1 MTTPEV
7 KRLVKRLDELAPS
20 VPPPRDLWP
29 AIAQAIEAHE
39 NEAGRS
45 AAAPQTRSKDNR
57 RPAFWMPAV
66 GMAAA
71 VALVTI
77 GVIIGQNFGGATPVT
92 VADNQVSDP
101 AVLPAA
107 LRDANYRKQ
116 RDALLTEVDHRLESM
131 PEAERVKVAASLA
144 TLRRS
149 IGEIE
154 AALGRDPANAL
165 LQELLVSSCQEEM
178 RALTAVRDSGGQE
191 I

>member
-1 MTTPEV
+1 MTTPKV

-20 VPPPRDLWP
+20 VAPPRDLWP
-29 AIAQAIEAHE
+29 AIAQAIEADQ
-39 NEAGRS
+39 A
-45 AAAPQTRSKDNR
+45 AAAPQLSR
-57 RPAFWMPAV
+57 RRARWMPAI

-77 GVIIGQNFGGATPVT
+77 GVLIGQNFGGVTVVT

-101 AVLPAA
+101 SLRPAA
-107 LRDANYRKQ
+107 LRDADYRKQ
-116 RDALLTEVDHRLESM
+116 REVLLSEVDDRLKSM
-131 PEAERVKVAASLA
+131 PESERVKVAASLA

-178 RALTAVRDSGGQE
+178 RALTAVRDAGGQE

>member
-7 KRLVKRLDELAPS
+7 KRMVNRLDELAQS

-39 NEAGRS
+39 V
-45 AAAPQTRSKDNR
+45 PQTQSQNKR
-57 RPAFWMPAV
+57 RRAFWMPAV

-77 GVIIGQNFGGATPVT
+77 GVIIGQNVGSGTPVT
-92 VADNQVSDP
+92 VADNQASDP
-101 AVLPAA
+101 SVLPAA
-107 LRDANYRKQ
+107 LRDADYRKQ
-116 RDALLTEVDHRLESM
+116 RETLMTEVDNRLKTM

-178 RALTAVRDSGGQE
+178 RALTVVRDAGGQE